1 MQHWGTRLSEHGRDR
16 PIVRLNILVLFS
28 NLNDSMISNYQNVP
42 GVNSQTFWTEELKPP
57 TSNAYTYLHS
67 LECFWKGL
75 QWCRVHSNGSPWL
88 SAVTSAMAEAI
99 SASVCLLACG
109 GNSISCSFN
118 NEMCWEL
125 YYHRR
130 ISSWVGGTL
139 PTKRFLVKMRCLVK
153 AKTFQV

>member
-16 PIVRLNILVLFS
+16 PIIRLNILVLFS

-99 SASVCLLACG
+99 SASVCLLAEVTV
-109 GNSISCSFN
+109 SAVH
-118 NEMCWEL
+118 L
-125 YYHRR
+125 
-130 ISSWVGGTL
+130 T
-139 PTKRFLVKMRCLVK
+139 MRC
-153 AKTFQV
+153 AESSTTIAEFQVELVEHYQLNVFWSKRGA

>member
-1 MQHWGTRLSEHGRDR
+1 MQHWGTQLSGHGRDR

-99 SASVCLLACG
+99 SASVCLLVEVTVSAVH
-109 GNSISCSFN
+109 
-118 NEMCWEL
+118 L
-125 YYHRR
+125 
-130 ISSWVGGTL
+130 T
-139 PTKRFLVKMRCLVK
+139 MRC
-153 AKTFQV
+153 AESSTTIAEFQVELVEHCQLNVFWSKCDA